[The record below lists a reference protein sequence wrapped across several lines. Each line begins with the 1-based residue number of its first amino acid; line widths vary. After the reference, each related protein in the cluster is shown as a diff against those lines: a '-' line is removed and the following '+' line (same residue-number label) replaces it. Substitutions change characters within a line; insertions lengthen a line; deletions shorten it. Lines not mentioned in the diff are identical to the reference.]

1 MSLDIMLALRFRQ
14 LRRHRVTWLLWLAL
28 LLPLAQGAA
37 LGHALS
43 HSQADP
49 SSQESG
55 KALHAAHCELCLIGA
70 ALAGGGGAPTRP
82 PTVLAATV
90 RHAAP
95 WLPFVHEARTA
106 PSFAYLSRAPPFAPV

>member
-1 MSLDIMLALRFRQ
+1 MSADIMLPLRFLR

-37 LGHALS
+37 IGHALS
-43 HSQADP
+43 HAASDL

-70 ALAGGGGAPTRP
+70 ALAGGGAPARP
-82 PTVLAATV
+82 LTVLAAAV
-90 RHAAP
+90 RPSAPSLPSVRAAP
-95 WLPFVHEARTA
+95 TA
-106 PSFAYLSRAPPFAPV
+106 PSFAYLGRAPPLASC